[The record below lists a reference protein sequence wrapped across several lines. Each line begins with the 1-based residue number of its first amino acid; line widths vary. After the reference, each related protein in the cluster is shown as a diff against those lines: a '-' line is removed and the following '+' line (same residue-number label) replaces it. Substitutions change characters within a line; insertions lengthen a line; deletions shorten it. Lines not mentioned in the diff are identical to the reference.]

1 VTEPA
6 SLLAPALSQAQLG
19 LGEGGIPIGSAMFI
33 DDRLVGGGRNQRVQQ
48 SDPILHAEMHCLQQV
63 GRLSAEQYRRATLV
77 STLSPCDMC
86 TGAILLFGIPRVI
99 VGENRNF
106 FGGEDLL
113 RARGVEVT
121 LLDDAACID
130 MMASFIQANPELWN
144 EDIAR

>member
-1 VTEPA
+1 MSAPA
-6 SLLAPALSQAQLG
+6 SLLVPALSQAQLG
-19 LGEGGIPIGSAMFI
+19 LREGGIPIGSALFI
-33 DDRLVGGGRNQRVQQ
+33 DDRFVGGGRNQRVQQ

-63 GRLSAEQYRRATLV
+63 GRLSAEQYRRATIV

-106 FGGEDLL
+106 VGGEDLL
-113 RARGVEVT
+113 RARGVEVN
-121 LLDDAACID
+121 LLDDAVCID
-130 MMASFIQANPELWN
+130 MMASFIEANPELWN

>member
-1 VTEPA
+1 
-6 SLLAPALSQAQLG
+6 
-19 LGEGGIPIGSAMFI
+19 
-33 DDRLVGGGRNQRVQQ
+33 
-48 SDPILHAEMHCLQQV
+48 
-63 GRLSAEQYRRATLV
+63 
-77 STLSPCDMC
+77 MC

-106 FGGEDLL
+106 LGGEDLL

-130 MMASFIQANPELWN
+130 MMASFIVADPELWN